1 MKFLDRSAT
10 RGTLWRQEELR
21 GRTCCCPGH
30 STRKPRSYRLEARTL
45 HLDPGLLPLE
55 GLRTTLDIVKK
66 KNQNVQVVQVPTL
79 ELKSCPQIEDL
90 PTKDVLFSQNSTC
103 DRIRR
108 IEGLSH
114 LDSLTPIEREEIL
127 RVIHD
132 FNDLYYLPGDKLS
145 TIPGITHRIATQTE
159 EPIYLRPYRIPH
171 VFKEDVE
178 NQLLD
183 MEKQGIIRRSN
194 SAYNFPLIVV
204 RKKPDQNS
212 GKIDIRICIDYRK
225 LNEITIG
232 QTFPIP
238 NIADILDSLG
248 NSRYFTTIDLA
259 SAFHQISVDPRDI
272 QKTAFSSGNAHWEY
286 LKMPFGLK
294 SAPATMAKAMSMV
307 LNSHKGIRAFAYL
320 DDVIVH
326 SPDLKRHIEEIRLLF
341 QAMRKFH
348 LRISPQKCAYLRKE
362 VTYLGHHISDKG
374 VLPDESKVAVLK
386 RMPVPRNVKEVKSFV
401 AFASYYRKFVKNF
414 AQIAVP
420 LTRLTKKD
428 VPFRWTSQEQQE
440 ATVVQR
446 KLTTIA
452 AEQLVDECASRLMY
466 LINKY
471 RADVESLTDS
481 VLFAKMGFLHPH
493 ILTPHQLVDALS
505 EAKNHLRNGTRFPVP
520 INLDQAHN
528 VLKTLRITA
537 YFSEGKL
544 GEDDALFM
552 KGETPGI
559 KTTEGGPKSFIETA
573 AFWRKKWIS
582 FFMHVPHYQLW
593 LRASYVLLVH
603 QL

>member
-1 MKFLDRSAT
+1 MRKGILHPFFLFSIKTGVRARGDSAT
-10 RGTLWRQEELR
+10 RTVTLEVRKLR
-21 GRTCCCPGH
+21 LKIFLPLPRSNTRRTCCCPGH

-66 KNQNVQVVQVPTL
+66 KN
-79 ELKSCPQIEDL
+79 
-90 PTKDVLFSQNSTC
+90 
-103 DRIRR
+103 R
-108 IEGLSH
+108 
-114 LDSLTPIEREEIL
+114 
-127 RVIHD
+127 
-132 FNDLYYLPGDKLS
+132 DKLS

-471 RADVESLTDS
+471 RADVESLTDL

-544 GEDDALFM
+544 VCLLNIPIVRTANFNYYHVAPLPFW
-552 KGETPGI
+552 
-559 KTTEGGPKSFIETA
+559 IENNTYGVLPLV
-573 AFWRKKWIS
+573 
-582 FFMHVPHYQLW
+582 FFSLLLRIPFLLHFQSLW
-593 LRASYVLLVH
+593 NRQVLRGFLH
-603 QL
+603 PN

>member
-1 MKFLDRSAT
+1 MPFSGSEEEEDEETSSVGLLKQHHLHGSGPLHAPEGSNSSTLPGGQDPKGQEDSEDQDQKNRRSYGKFLVSPTGSWKGCTLRWNSKEVRKLRLKIFLPLPRSNT
-10 RGTLWRQEELR
+10 R
-21 GRTCCCPGH
+21 RTCCCPGH

-66 KNQNVQVVQVPTL
+66 KN
-79 ELKSCPQIEDL
+79 
-90 PTKDVLFSQNSTC
+90 
-103 DRIRR
+103 
-108 IEGLSH
+108 H
-114 LDSLTPIEREEIL
+114 
-127 RVIHD
+127 
-132 FNDLYYLPGDKLS
+132 
-145 TIPGITHRIATQTE
+145 
-159 EPIYLRPYRIPH
+159 
-171 VFKEDVE
+171 
-178 NQLLD
+178 
-183 MEKQGIIRRSN
+183 
-194 SAYNFPLIVV
+194 
-204 RKKPDQNS
+204 
-212 GKIDIRICIDYRK
+212 
-225 LNEITIG
+225 
-232 QTFPIP
+232 
-238 NIADILDSLG
+238 
-248 NSRYFTTIDLA
+248 LA

-493 ILTPHQLVDALS
+493 ILTPHQRVDALS

-544 GEDDALFM
+544 YYSSW
-552 KGETPGI
+552 ETPGP
-559 KTTEGGPKSFIETA
+559 GG
-573 AFWRKKWIS
+573 
-582 FFMHVPHYQLW
+582 
-593 LRASYVLLVH
+593 RASEPSATSSGCNIRGERARPSPTE
-603 QL
+603 